1 MDHQKQNN
9 AALVRRTLRQRILR
23 CELQPGERIV
33 INDVCEEFGVSL
45 GAVREALSG
54 LEGEGL
60 LHAYAK
66 RGFQVTGVSLEDMF
80 DLTQARIEVECAC
93 LRLSIAQGDLAW
105 ESQVVAALYRL
116 NGTPREQRG
125 SDDEMSAAWSEAH
138 ANFHVALVAGC
149 RNQTLLGIRQTLFDR
164 AERYRRLSIPV
175 DADHRD
181 VAAEHDALAQAALQ
195 RDPENACR
203 LMETHLSRTA
213 MLISEAAG
221 RRLDGGGEEPIK
233 MVPSDAS

>member
-1 MDHQKQNN
+1 MLAMDHQKQNN

-116 NGTPREQRG
+116 NGNAAG
-125 SDDEMSAAWSEAH
+125 AAWIRR
-138 ANFHVALVAGC
+138 
-149 RNQTLLGIRQTLFDR
+149 RNVGG
-164 AERYRRLSIPV
+164 
-175 DADHRD
+175 
-181 VAAEHDALAQAALQ
+181 
-195 RDPENACR
+195 
-203 LMETHLSRTA
+203 ME
-213 MLISEAAG
+213 
-221 RRLDGGGEEPIK
+221 
-233 MVPSDAS
+233 